1 MKLNNHQYYSLA
13 PSWGKGARRAGKG
26 LFFLLF
32 IASTLFSCSSDDPDE
47 GKSVIVTPNEEQTEF
62 DKWLEVNFAVP
73 YNIDFKYR
81 YKETESDYDYYTVP
95 AKYDDA
101 IKMAH
106 LVKYLCVETYNEVAG
121 TNFTRRY
128 FPKMFFLIGEWEYRN
143 NGTYILGTAEGGRKI
158 LLAGLNYLSDNI
170 AKGREYLNYYYFK
183 TIHHEFTHIM
193 NQTKDIPADF
203 QLVTGSKY
211 VGDMWS
217 EEPYNA
223 EYLSNGFIT
232 AYSQNSYQ
240 EDFAE
245 MLSTYITNDASQWE
259 EWLEEADKA
268 AAEKA
273 KKTGETTT
281 APSELLS
288 SKLDIVRRYM
298 KESFNID
305 IDVLRETVQ
314 RRQADVFAGKV
325 DLTDI
330 TVK

>member
-1 MKLNNHQYYSLA
+1 MKKNILYAILLA
-13 PSWGKGARRAGKG
+13 TGAM
-26 LFFLLF
+26 
-32 IASTLFSCSSDDPDE
+32 TLGACSSDDPDE

-62 DKWLEVNFAVP
+62 DKWLEVNFATP

-95 AKYDDA
+95 AKYNDA

-106 LVKYLCVETYNEVAG
+106 LVKYLCVETYDEVAG
-121 TNFTRRY
+121 TDFTRRY

-170 AKGREYLNYYYFK
+170 AKGPEYMNYFYFK

-193 NQTKDIPADF
+193 NQTKEIPADF
-203 QLVTGSKY
+203 QLVTGDKY

-217 EEPYNA
+217 EEPYDK
-223 EYLSNGFIT
+223 EYLANGFIT

-259 EWLEEADKA
+259 EWLKEADEA

-273 KKTGETTT
+273 KKTGEEKT

>member
-1 MKLNNHQYYSLA
+1 MKNNNHISYLNILPFGKAWLGFIVAIAVMSLV
-13 PSWGKGARRAGKG
+13 
-26 LFFLLF
+26 
-32 IASTLFSCSSDDPDE
+32 SCTADDPDE

-62 DKWLEVNFAVP
+62 DKWLEANFAVP

-95 AKYDDA
+95 AKYEDA

-106 LVKYLCVETYNEVAG
+106 LVKYLCVESYDEVAG
-121 TNFTRRY
+121 TDFTRRY

-170 AKGREYLNYYYFK
+170 AKGPEYMNYFYFK

-193 NQTKDIPADF
+193 NQTKEIPADF
-203 QLVTGSKY
+203 QLVTGDKY

-217 EEPYNA
+217 EEPYDK
-223 EYLSNGFIT
+223 EYLANGFIT

-273 KKTGETTT
+273 KKTGEEKT
-281 APSELLS
+281 APSELIS

>member
-1 MKLNNHQYYSLA
+1 MKKNILYAILLA
-13 PSWGKGARRAGKG
+13 TGAM
-26 LFFLLF
+26 
-32 IASTLFSCSSDDPDE
+32 TLGACSSDDPDE

-62 DKWLEVNFAVP
+62 DKWLEVNFATP

-95 AKYDDA
+95 AKYNDA

-170 AKGREYLNYYYFK
+170 AKGPEYLNYYYFK

-217 EEPYNA
+217 EEPYNK
-223 EYLSNGFIT
+223 EYLANGFIT